1 MAIYL
6 DKYKIIIEPLAT
18 SIILQ
23 AKDGLNILDKENNSI
38 TLKEEDDNG

>member
-6 DKYKIIIEPLAT
+6 DKYKIIIEPLTT

-23 AKDGLNILDKENNSI
+23 TKDGLNVLDKENNYI
-38 TLKEEDDNG
+38 TLKEENDNG